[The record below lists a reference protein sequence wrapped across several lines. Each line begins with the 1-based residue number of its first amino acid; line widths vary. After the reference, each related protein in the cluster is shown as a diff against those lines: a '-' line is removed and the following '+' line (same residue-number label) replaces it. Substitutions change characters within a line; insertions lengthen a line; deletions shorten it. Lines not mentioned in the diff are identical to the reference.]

1 MASKE
6 PSTDKSIW
14 GKTADGNIA
23 WQHAIFCFLLALL
36 FYISLA
42 SKLLPERY
50 DIQVN
55 TKSEKNIVAPVQ
67 IEDSKATLKAQEAA
81 AENVQPIYP
90 LVPLRNDVLVTQ
102 ILDRI
107 ERLNQDVDISSGEKV
122 EIYRNE
128 IPRMAREFVQN
139 FVSANSTNEAY
150 SKESLEEMRRVIDEQ
165 TYRIPEETFIKIC
178 RD

>member
-23 WQHAIFCFLLALL
+23 WQHAIFCFALALL

-150 SKESLEEMRRVIDEQ
+150 SKERL
-165 TYRIPEETFIKIC
+165 KKC
-178 RD
+178 ACH